1 MNDSKYNSQS
11 GKEPEIKLSNG
22 GYFAKRF
29 DNFWYY
35 NKWKVIIA
43 IAAVFIIT
51 ICTVQMCTKVDPDVG
66 IVYAG
71 NYNLAETEYANVQHV
86 LNGVLPEDFNKDGKK
101 EVSLVKYLIFSEQ
114 ELKDFNAETDK
125 EGNKVNYYPS
135 SNNSSQYSEFSQTL
149 AYDSGYQIFMV
160 SPSLYERV
168 VTNNKDVICPTKEI
182 SSKIPDSW
190 LTDDGL
196 AVKLSETEIYKY
208 YEVLHPLPEDTI
220 LFFMKQTVTT
230 DDNTYNNARDM
241 FRAMIE
247 FSR

>member
-1 MNDSKYNSQS
+1 MNDSKYNSPS

-22 GYFAKRF
+22 GKLAQRF

-43 IAAVFIIT
+43 IAAAFVIT
-51 ICTVQMCTKVDPDVG
+51 ICTVQMCTKVDADVG

-71 NYNLAETEYANVQHV
+71 NYNLAETEYANVHHV
-86 LNGVLPEDFNKDGKK
+86 LTGILPEDFNKDGKK
-101 EVSLVKYLIFSEQ
+101 EVSLSKYLIFSED
-114 ELKDFNAETDK
+114 ELKAFNAETDK
-125 EGNKVNYYPS
+125 YGNKTNYYPT
-135 SNNSSQYSEFSQTL
+135 SNNSSQYSEFTQTL

-168 VTNNKDVICPTKEI
+168 VANNKDVICPTKEI

-196 AVKLSETEIYKY
+196 AVKLCETEVYKY
-208 YEVLHPLPEDTI
+208 YEVLQVLPEDTI
-220 LFFMKQTVTT
+220 LFFMRQTLTT
-230 DDNTYNNARDM
+230 NDSTYNNARDM